1 MDDRST
7 VKPILD
13 VIEYFKESD
22 VELRYFYSIVD
33 KFCAKWF
40 KHPVLASK
48 FDSVDLALIHELLG
62 EYIRFEVNS
71 KKMALWLFS
80 INRVCY
86 NYNNEDLSLKEKE
99 VDDLKDDIG
108 DSFDTSLISPIIDTI
123 IRLENEHLNAG
134 SENLG
139 ANDSIGNLLQ
149 WIDVYTTYVYP
160 SLENKTNFNDKSLLK
175 AMVFLL
181 SEFLQQSTNNMRFA
195 YLILTVMEACKQYSL
210 TNKFDSEF
218 VNKYDKTGET
228 VFAGQDEK
236 LVEELLKKLSNET
249 IRQKS
254 MTIINK
260 ETLADNFI
268 KNSLDSLIDDM
279 MREPSEA
286 VSNFNKY
293 LFSISNKF
301 LTLDIGKQF
310 LFLQVLY
317 GYKNGTNELLSTQV
331 RNNLRKS
338 IDMLGEQTKLWFN
351 KELLQLGKRKEL
363 YGEYVIQ
370 KIVKDDNMSKEN
382 STRLFIMLYLIEK
395 FKLL

>member
-22 VELRYFYSIVD
+22 VELKYFYSIID

-40 KHPVLASK
+40 KHPVVASK

-86 NYNNEDLSLKEKE
+86 NYNSDLSAKEKE
-99 VDDLKDDIG
+99 IELLKDDIG
-108 DSFDTSLISPIIDTI
+108 DFFDTSLISPIIDTI
-123 IRLENEHLNAG
+123 IHLEDEHLKAG
-134 SENLG
+134 SKDKGE
-139 ANDSIGNLLQ
+139 NDSIGNLLQ

-160 SLENKTNFNDKSLLK
+160 SLENKTDFNDRALFK
-175 AMVFLL
+175 AMIFLL
-181 SEFLQQSTNNMRFA
+181 SEFLQQKTNNMRFA

-218 VNKYDKTGET
+218 INKYDKTGMT
-228 VFAGQDEK
+228 VFAGQDES
-236 LVEELLKKLSNET
+236 LVQELLKKLSKET
-249 IRQKS
+249 VRQKS
-254 MTIINK
+254 MPIFSK
-260 ETLADNFI
+260 ETIADDFL
-268 KNSLDSLIDDM
+268 KTSFDKLIEDM
-279 MREPSEA
+279 NREPSEA
-286 VSNFNKY
+286 VTEFNNY
-293 LFSISNKF
+293 LFSVSSKF

-317 GYKNGTNELLSTQV
+317 RYKSDARELLSKEV
-331 RNNLRKS
+331 HDNLKKS
-338 IDMLGEQTKLWFN
+338 IDMLGIQTKLWLK
-351 KELLQLGKRKEL
+351 KELEQLEKRKEL

-370 KIVKDDNMSKEN
+370 KIVKDSTTSREN
-382 STRLFIMLYLIEK
+382 SARLFIILYLTKK
-395 FKLL
+395 FNLI